1 MLLKIMLVLCFVC
14 NLQPGCI
21 SCLRLFFGR
30 HFQEVQ
36 ESQTIQGPTD
46 PSAISGRG
54 SSTPIRRSLERTVQR
69 MSPQQRKSLDVTEE
83 GSPKPLSRSRSSSGS
98 SEGSLSKWLPRC
110 LQDGTMPT
118 QQSTEQKDD
127 FLQRIAKN
135 PE

>member
-14 NLQPGCI
+14 NIQPGCI
-21 SCLRLFFGR
+21 SCWRFFFGR
-30 HFQEVQ
+30 HFQEVGT
-36 ESQTIQGPTD
+36 SQNTQ
-46 PSAISGRG
+46 
-54 SSTPIRRSLERTVQR
+54 SSVETNSNLDNSSYTLRRHSLERTAQR
-69 MSPQQRKSLDVTEE
+69 LSPLQRKSLDITEE
-83 GSPKPLSRSRSSSGS
+83 GSPKPLSRSGSSSGS

-118 QQSTEQKDD
+118 QQGTEQKDD